1 MGILYKKGKGA
12 VFSNSEAGLGP
23 LKPVFQKVCKLL
35 KSLHPEALDSQWAL
49 EWFWLEYEDYISSD
63 AKVSELNALDASLQ
77 VFRAMSLLEQHLFI
91 LKKMSQMQLHLKPA
105 SEEMRQ
111 AAAAEGL

>member
-1 MGILYKKGKGA
+1 MGILFKRGKDP
-12 VFSNSEAGLGP
+12 VFSNSEAGLKP
-23 LKPVFQKVCKLL
+23 LKPVFQKLCKLL
-35 KSLHPEALDSQWAL
+35 KSLHRDALDSQWAL
-49 EWFWLEYEDYISSD
+49 EWFLLEYEDYISSD

-77 VFRAMSLLEQHLFI
+77 AFRAVSLLQQHLFI
-91 LKKMSQMQLHLKPA
+91 LKKMSQMKLHIKPA